1 MNPKLK
7 SFLVVV
13 VIVAGFLIAEKFF
26 GLVGM
31 NKPHT
36 LTEGDG
42 LILIIGLFVLHDS
55 LKDKLD
61 DIAES
66 LKNIEGRLK

>member
-13 VIVAGFLIAEKFF
+13 AIVAGLLIAKQFF
-26 GLVGM
+26 DLVGL

-36 LTEGDG
+36 VTESDG
-42 LILIIGLFVLHDS
+42 LILIIGLLWWHDS

-61 DIAES
+61 GIAES
-66 LKNIEGRLK
+66 LKKN

>member
-13 VIVAGFLIAEKFF
+13 GIVAALLIAKQFF
-26 GLVGM
+26 DLVGL
-31 NKPHT
+31 NKPHM

-42 LILIIGLFVLHDS
+42 LILVIGLLWWHDS

-61 DIAES
+61 GIAES
-66 LKNIEGRLK
+66 LKKIEGRSN